1 MVAAAAVLTACTAE
15 SPPDQ
20 ESGVVESR
28 AGIPAELAARA
39 AHTMTALDNGRLL
52 VVGGCVTDGC
62 GTAAADSWII
72 EGRDARPTA
81 PLNYVRDAHSATL
94 LADGRV
100 LAAGGFAE
108 EGTPALDT
116 AEIYDPETE
125 RWAEV
130 AALTTGRGAHGAALM
145 GDGTV
150 LLAGGWA
157 RTGGFT
163 ATTEIFEPLTA
174 TFRPGPA
181 LPMPVAGVGAAS
193 IPNGCVLLVGGEV
206 RSAVPTDLALTVCP
220 DGTVTEVGP
229 LRQARF
235 KHATVPLPSGD
246 VLVVGGTAD
255 DRELL
260 TSTEIFDARSQ
271 SLRPGPDLT
280 AGRYKLGATILPDG
294 RVAVAGG
301 SPGIEVIDVASGE
314 ASVVGAARDDIASF
328 STLGVTGGVLVVL
341 GGYDESIDLTRL
353 GLLIDLEKLTG

>member
-1 MVAAAAVLTACTAE
+1 MAAAAAVLTGCTAE
-15 SPPDQ
+15 SASDPGPR
-20 ESGVVESR
+20 VVESP

-39 AHTMTALDNGRLL
+39 AHTMTPLLDGSLL

-62 GTAAADSWII
+62 GTATRDSWII
-72 EGRDARPTA
+72 EGRDARPTTS
-81 PLNYVRDAHSATL
+81 LNYVRDAHSATL

-100 LAAGGFAE
+100 VVAGGFAA

-116 AEIYDPETE
+116 VEIYDPETE

-130 AALTTGRGAHGAALM
+130 AALTTGRGAHGAALL

-150 LLAGGWA
+150 LIAGGWA

-163 ATTEIFEPLTA
+163 ATTEIFDPLTA
-174 TFRPGPA
+174 TFRPGPE

-193 IPNGCVLLVGGEV
+193 LPDGCALLAGGE
-206 RSAVPTDLALTVCP
+206 RESGVPTDSAVTVCP

-229 LRQARF
+229 LLEARF
-235 KHATVPLPSGD
+235 KHATVPLASGD
-246 VLVVGGTAD
+246 VLIVGGTSD

-260 TSTEIFDARSQ
+260 PSTEVFDAESQ
-271 SLRPGPDLT
+271 TFRPGPQLT
-280 AGRYKLGATILPDG
+280 VGRYKLGAAVLPDG

-301 SPGIEVIDVASGE
+301 APGVKLIDVASG
-314 ASVVGAARDDIASF
+314 ASTLVDAAQDTVASF

-341 GGYDESIDLTRL
+341 GGYDESIDLTRV
-353 GLLIDLEKLTG
+353 GLAIDLAQLPG

>member
-1 MVAAAAVLTACTAE
+1 
-15 SPPDQ
+15 
-20 ESGVVESR
+20 
-28 AGIPAELAARA
+28 
-39 AHTMTALDNGRLL
+39 MTALDNGRLL

-72 EGRDARPTA
+72 EGRDARRTA
-81 PLNYVRDAHSATL
+81 SLNYVRDAHSATL

-100 LAAGGFAE
+100 LVSGGFAA

-130 AALTTGRGAHGAALM
+130 AALTTGRGGHGAALL

-163 ATTEIFEPLTA
+163 DTTEIFDPVTA
-174 TFRPGPA
+174 TFRPGPL
-181 LPMPVAGVGAAS
+181 LPRPVVGVGAAS
-193 IPNGCVLLVGGEV
+193 LPSGCVLLVGGEV
-206 RSAVPTDLALTVCP
+206 ESAVPTDLALTVCP

-235 KHATVPLPSGD
+235 KHATVSLPAGD
-246 VLVVGGTAD
+246 VLIVGGTAD

-260 TSTEIFDARSQ
+260 RSTEVFDAESQ
-271 SLRPGPDLT
+271 SFRPGPDLT
-280 AGRYKLGATILPDG
+280 VGRYKLGATLLPDG
-294 RVAVAGG
+294 RVVVAGG
-301 SPGIEVIDVASGE
+301 APGIEVIDVASGE
-314 ASVVGAARDDIASF
+314 ASVVDAARDAVASF

-353 GLLIDLEKLTG
+353 GFVIDLEELTG

>member
-1 MVAAAAVLTACTAE
+1 M
-15 SPPDQ
+15 
-20 ESGVVESR
+20 
-28 AGIPAELAARA
+28 
-39 AHTMTALDNGRLL
+39 
-52 VVGGCVTDGC
+52 TDGC

-72 EGRDARPTA
+72 EGSQARPTA
-81 PLNYVRDAHSATL
+81 SLNYVRDAHSATL

-100 LAAGGFAE
+100 LAAGGFAA

-130 AALTTGRGAHGAALM
+130 AALTTGRGAHGAALL

-163 ATTEIFEPLTA
+163 ATTEIFDPSTA
-174 TFRPGPA
+174 MFRPGPA

-193 IPNGCVLLVGGEV
+193 LPTGCVLLVGGEV
-206 RSAVPTDLALTVCP
+206 ESAVPTDSAVTVCP
-220 DGTVTEVGP
+220 DGTVTDVGP

-235 KHATVPLPSGD
+235 KHVTVPLPSGD
-246 VLVVGGTAD
+246 VLIVGGTAD

-260 TSTEIFDARSQ
+260 TSTEIFDAASQ
-271 SLRPGPDLT
+271 SFRPGPDLT
-280 AGRYKLGATILPDG
+280 VGRYKLGATVLPDG

-301 SPGIEVIDVASGE
+301 APGIEVIDIASGE
-314 ASVVGAARDDIASF
+314 ASAADAARDVVASF

-341 GGYDESIDLTRL
+341 GGYDASIDLTRL
-353 GLLIDLEKLTG
+353 GLVIDLEDLTG